1 MKKHLLI
8 IFLFVASLGA
18 GAQKNYN
25 AHGFII
31 PQKSLRTNFASVY
44 EAKGYINNMLDKINW
59 QENFQVRQQNGIN
72 NAYATII
79 RNERYIVYD
88 NHFLENIDHY
98 AGTKLA
104 SISVLAHEMGHHYY
118 NHVVNG
124 SGSSLDKELEA
135 DFFSGYIMAKMGAS
149 LDEAEAA
156 MSTIA
161 SPYAS
166 STHPGK
172 ADRLNAIARGWNS
185 AGISQGA
192 PQVKVPAPTPTPDR
206 REQRR
211 GQQQQQPQ
219 QPTTSNNDAEWIHLS
234 QYSNSNMNVLLSDD
248 GRTFQNAAIKTNE
261 PFVFKYDV
269 YDYGWLKFGN
279 NGRVYKLYHG
289 RDYAIVYSRRTRQWT
304 LVEIT

>member
-8 IFLFVASLGA
+8 FFLSIATLGA
-18 GAQKNYN
+18 TAQKYN

-31 PQKSLRTNFASVY
+31 PEKSLRTNFASTY
-44 EAKGYINNMLDKINW
+44 EAKGYINNMLDKISW
-59 QENFQVRQQNGIN
+59 QENFQVREQNGIN

-88 NHFLENIDHY
+88 NKFLENIDRY

-135 DFFSGYIMAKMGAS
+135 DFFSGYIMAKMGAT
-149 LDEAEAA
+149 LEEAEAA

-185 AGISQGA
+185 SGISQEP
-192 PQVKVPAPTPTPDR
+192 PQVKIPAPAPTPTR

-211 GQQQQQPQ
+211 GQQQQPPQ
-219 QPTTSNNDAEWIHLS
+219 QPTTSTNDAEWIHLS
-234 QYSNSNMNVLLSDD
+234 LYGNSDLNVLLSDD
-248 GRTFQNAAIKTNE
+248 GRQFQKAAIKTSE

-279 NGRVYKLYHG
+279 NGKIFKLYHG
-289 RDYAIVYSRRTRQWT
+289 RDYAIVFNRRTNNWT
-304 LVEIT
+304 VVEIS